1 MFHLLTW
8 NFVSIKE
15 SNERNERKMK
25 ENELS
30 RLIPKDVIEYDEK
43 VLMAER
49 KMESCSAFTNIFL
62 SSNDQMKI
70 TITH

>member
-1 MFHLLTW
+1 
-8 NFVSIKE
+8 
-15 SNERNERKMK
+15 MK